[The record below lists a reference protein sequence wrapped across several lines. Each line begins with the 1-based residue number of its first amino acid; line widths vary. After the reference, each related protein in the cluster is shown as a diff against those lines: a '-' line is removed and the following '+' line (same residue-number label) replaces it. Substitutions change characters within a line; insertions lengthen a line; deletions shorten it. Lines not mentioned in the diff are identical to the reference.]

1 MTGHDPAS
9 GRELWRAD
17 GLNPDNNP
25 FQRIV
30 ASPVAAG
37 DLVVAPTRVK
47 PMLVLRAFGS
57 GDVTKN
63 VLWSFDRGPDVPTPA
78 TDGTLL
84 YVLTDKGLLYC
95 MDLATGKTH
104 YGPERLRT
112 GTYSSSPLLADGKL
126 YITSEDAVTSV
137 VKAGT
142 SFELLAE
149 NVLEGFTVS
158 SPAAASGQLFIRTA
172 SHLYAIGP
180 KAR

>member
-1 MTGHDPAS
+1 
-9 GRELWRAD
+9 
-17 GLNPDNNP
+17 
-25 FQRIV
+25 
-30 ASPVAAG
+30 
-37 DLVVAPTRVK
+37 
-47 PMLVLRAFGS
+47 
-57 GDVTKN
+57 

-95 MDLATGKTH
+95 MDLATGKPH

-112 GTYSSSPLLADGKL
+112 GTYSSSPLVADGKV
-126 YITSEDAVTSV
+126 YVTSEDGVTSV

-142 SFELLAE
+142 AFELLAE

-172 SHLYAIGP
+172 SHLYAIG
-180 KAR
+180 R